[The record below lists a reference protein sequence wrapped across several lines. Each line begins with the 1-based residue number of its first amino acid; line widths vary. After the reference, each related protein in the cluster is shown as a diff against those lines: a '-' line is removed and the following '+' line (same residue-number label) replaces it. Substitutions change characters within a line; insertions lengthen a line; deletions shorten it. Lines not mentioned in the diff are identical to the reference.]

1 MGDQTNQIK
10 ERLFSPL
17 DSHATLD
24 DEKLRGVLLEQ
35 YKLYVE
41 MADRISARRQ
51 NANTFALSIN
61 TALIAVVG
69 YIQTQDSTALK
80 EGIFW
85 AIAVAGLILN
95 FAWYRMVRS
104 YSNLNTAK
112 FLVIHEIE
120 KRLVISPYDAEWEA
134 VGRGKDPKRY
144 LPFTNIEIWVPWIF
158 FGLYAVILVRS
169 IPWAKA
175 MATACLVTG

>member
-1 MGDQTNQIK
+1 MGDQRSQIREK
-10 ERLFSPL
+10 LFSPV

-24 DEKLRGVLLEQ
+24 DEKLRSVLLDQ

-41 MADRISARRQ
+41 MADRVSSRRQ

-61 TALIAVVG
+61 TALVALIG
-69 YIQTQDSTALK
+69 YVQTQDSMALK
-80 EGIFW
+80 EGLFW
-85 AIAVAGLILN
+85 CVAVAGLILN

-104 YSNLNTAK
+104 YRDLNTAK

-134 VGRGKDPKRY
+134 VGRGKDKELY
-144 LPFTNIEIWVPWIF
+144 LPFTHIEIWIPWLF
-158 FGLYAVILVRS
+158 FALHALILVWA
-169 IPWAKA
+169 IPWAKV
-175 MATACLVTG
+175 MVSFTTS

>member
-1 MGDQTNQIK
+1 MAEQPNQVVEK
-10 ERLFSPL
+10 LFGPL

-61 TALIAVVG
+61 TALIALVG
-69 YIQTQDSTALK
+69 YVQTQDSAILK
-80 EGIFW
+80 EGFFW
-85 AIAVAGLILN
+85 MVAVAGLLLN
-95 FAWYRMVRS
+95 WAWYRMVRS
-104 YSNLNTAK
+104 YRDLNTAK
-112 FLVIHEIE
+112 YLVIHEIE

-134 VGRGKDPKRY
+134 VGRGKDQKRY
-144 LPFTNIEIWVPWIF
+144 LPVTHIEIWVPWIF
-158 FGLYAVILVRS
+158 FSLHALILIRS
-169 IPWAKA
+169 IPWAKVI
-175 MATACLVTG
+175 ACFVSH